1 MKKQLAIAMSGLLAF
16 FGMTGCGKTTT
27 ETKDVEKTYGA
38 YSKVWTA
45 SDPSNGDP
53 GKGGSPGNTNMRSD
67 VINENYESVDYREIY
82 QKYYDQIKQELAS
95 GNLTPEQRA
104 FYEKYFETLK

>member
-1 MKKQLAIAMSGLLAF
+1 EDSDKP
-16 FGMTGCGKTTT
+16 
-27 ETKDVEKTYGA
+27 KDPPPDGGGGG
-38 YSKVWTA
+38 S

-53 GKGGSPGNTNMRSD
+53 GKGGSQGNTNMRSD

>member
-1 MKKQLAIAMSGLLAF
+1 
-16 FGMTGCGKTTT
+16 
-27 ETKDVEKTYGA
+27 
-38 YSKVWTA
+38 
-45 SDPSNGDP
+45 
-53 GKGGSPGNTNMRSD
+53 MRSD

>member
-1 MKKQLAIAMSGLLAF
+1 
-16 FGMTGCGKTTT
+16 MTDSVTNKIILSADSTCDLDQELKERYHVHYFPLHIILDGKDY
-27 ETKDVEKTYGA
+27 KDGIDITPE
-38 YSKVWTA
+38 
-45 SDPSNGDP
+45 
-53 GKGGSPGNTNMRSD
+53 
-67 VINENYESVDYREIY
+67 EIY